1 MAIDNIVEGNKLRS
15 SLFRWMVKHHDE
27 WVQRWNGQKID
38 WRTSC
43 EELTGLGLTDTRGR
57 PATERNARE
66 TWLQARKFVAAN
78 RKAAAAQPPRPVH
91 PSRVDKDWRPAN
103 APPPGLATQAG
114 VPAIWSP
121 GPEDQLLPVRKKLP
135 HEKKPYDPK
144 ENLARLKRV
153 INERSGR

>member
-1 MAIDNIVEGNKLRS
+1 MAIDNTVERNKLRS

-43 EELTGLGLTDTRGR
+43 EELTELGLTDTRGR

-78 RKAAAAQPPRPVH
+78 RKAAAAQPPRAGY
-91 PSRVDKDWRPAN
+91 PSRIDKEWRPAN
-103 APPPGLATQAG
+103 APPPAAPLAPAG
-114 VPAIWSP
+114 VPAVWSP
-121 GPEDQLLPVRKKLP
+121 GPQNQLLAVRKTAP
-135 HEKKPYDPK
+135 EEKKPFDPK
-144 ENLARLKRV
+144 AQKARLRR
-153 INERSGR
+153 IIDERTG